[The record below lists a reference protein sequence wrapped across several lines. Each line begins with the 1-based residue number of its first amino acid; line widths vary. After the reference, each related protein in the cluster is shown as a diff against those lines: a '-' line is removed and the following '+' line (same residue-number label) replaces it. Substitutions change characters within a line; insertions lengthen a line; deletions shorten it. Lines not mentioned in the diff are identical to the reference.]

1 LIDCV
6 TKELWVFQG
15 SKYQLFSFEK
25 RLGQGI
31 PIGLKTCRTFPL
43 QMLAPLGTLE
53 LRGLVLPINIYLVM
67 NL

>member
-1 LIDCV
+1 M
-6 TKELWVFQG
+6 FQV

-25 RLGQGI
+25 RLGKGI

-43 QMLAPLGTLE
+43 PMLAPLGTLE
-53 LRGLVLPINIYLVM
+53 LRRVVFPINIYLVM